1 VNIYLVKGFMLCIFA
16 LFLPQISQKLHI
28 NNICSMVKDLFE
40 RIQSNKGPLGK
51 WASQAEGYY
60 VFPKLEGELGPRMQ
74 FHGKTILNWSLNDY
88 LGLANHPEVRQAD
101 TDAAIKYGAA
111 YPMGARMMSGHT
123 EYHEQL
129 EQELASFVM
138 KESAYLLNFGYQGI
152 MSTIDAL
159 VTRNDVIVYD
169 VDAHACII
177 DGVRLHSGKRF
188 TYRHNDVESMEK
200 NLQRATKLAETT
212 GGGILFITEGVFG
225 MRGQQ
230 GKLKEVVEMKKK
242 YNFRLLVDDAHGFGT
257 LGKTGAGA
265 GEEQG
270 CQDGIDVYFSTFAK
284 SMANIGAFVAGDK
297 DIIDYL
303 KYNLRSQ
310 MFAKALPMI
319 QTIGSLKRLELLRN
333 SSEIKDKLWVNVR
346 ALQEGLTSRGFNIGD
361 TNTCI
366 TPVYLEGSIPEAMV
380 MVNDLREN
388 YGIFLSIVVYPVI
401 PKGIILLRM
410 IPTAS
415 HTIEDINE
423 TLAAFEAIREK
434 LVNGTYK
441 AIAAQTTVDVS

>member
-1 VNIYLVKGFMLCIFA
+1 MKFQG
-16 LFLPQISQKLHI
+16 
-28 NNICSMVKDLFE
+28 KD
-40 RIQSNKGPLGK
+40 
-51 WASQAEGYY
+51 
-60 VFPKLEGELGPRMQ
+60 
-74 FHGKTILNWSLNDY
+74 ILNWSLNDY
-88 LGLANHPEVRQAD
+88 LGLANHPEVRKAD
-101 TDAAIKYGAA
+101 ADAAIQYGAA

-123 EYHEQL
+123 KYHEQL
-129 EQELASFVM
+129 EQELADFVM

-159 VTRNDVIVYD
+159 VTRNDVIIYD

-200 NLQRATKLAETT
+200 NLQRATKLATEQ

-230 GKLKEVVEMKKK
+230 GKLKEVVAMKKK

-270 CQDGIDVYFSTFAK
+270 VQGDIDVYFSTFAK
-284 SMANIGAFVAGDK
+284 SMANIGAFVAADK
-297 DIIDYL
+297 AIIDYL

-333 SSEIKDKLWVNVR
+333 SSEIKDKLWVNVN
-346 ALQEGLTSRGFNIGD
+346 ALQNGLKSRGFNIGD

-366 TPVYLEGSIPEAMV
+366 TPVYLEGSVPEAMV

-388 YGIFLSIVVYPVI
+388 YGIFLSIVIYPVI
-401 PKGIILLRM
+401 PRGIILLRM
-410 IPTAS
+410 IPTTS
-415 HTIEDINE
+415 HTLSDVEE
-423 TLAAFEAIREK
+423 TLTAFEAIREK
-434 LVNGTYK
+434 LENGTYK
-441 AIAAQTTVDVS
+441 EIAGRTTVDLDA